1 MLARKLLVWTVAP
14 VYIAVRLAEEQ
25 LRTGVFWWPLTL
37 RHLADPYRAY
47 RKLRARDPVHRSLP
61 ARQFVVSRYADIDRV
76 LRDHRNFGNDIHRAA
91 SRTFP
96 LTTRPNLQSS
106 ILSLDPPDHT
116 RLRALVNHAFT
127 PHQVAKMEDYVR
139 ATAHA
144 LLDRVE
150 GRDEFDL
157 MKALAA
163 PLPIL
168 VMARIIGVPEE
179 DLGRFKVWSDRFAR
193 ILEPFLTKRERE
205 LVLRTDREFGDYF
218 EGIVEQRRR
227 EPRDDLVSRLVE
239 AEEKEDE
246 LSAEEIKVM
255 LRLLLVAGN
264 QTTTNLIGNAAR
276 ALLRHPEQLR
286 LMRERPELAAGAV
299 EELLRYDSPVQLNG
313 RAVLHDTEIGGVRVN
328 AGSLVILLLG
338 SANRDPRKF
347 QRPDELDIT
356 RPDVGHIS
364 FGRGIHHC
372 LGAPLARLE
381 GRIALEVLLE
391 RYEEIG
397 FGTRPPKYRR
407 SVVLRGLEHFDVR
420 VRRRG
425 NTRSER
431 HGNRTLG
438 ARR

>member
-47 RKLRARDPVHRSLP
+47 RKLRDRDPVHRSLP

-163 PLPIL
+163 PLPIHTRLRALVNHAFTPHQVAKMEDYVRATAHALLDRVEGRDEFDLMKALAAPLPIL

-205 LVLRTDREFGDYF
+205 LVLQTDREFGDYF

-239 AEEKEDE
+239 A
-246 LSAEEIKVM
+246 
-255 LRLLLVAGN
+255 LVRSSSVTVSRITPA
-264 QTTTNLIGNAAR
+264 TVPRT
-276 ALLRHPEQLR
+276 HPSQ
-286 LMRERPELAAGAV
+286 
-299 EELLRYDSPVQLNG
+299 
-313 RAVLHDTEIGGVRVN
+313 
-328 AGSLVILLLG
+328 
-338 SANRDPRKF
+338 
-347 QRPDELDIT
+347 
-356 RPDVGHIS
+356 
-364 FGRGIHHC
+364 GRGQ
-372 LGAPLARLE
+372 
-381 GRIALEVLLE
+381 
-391 RYEEIG
+391 
-397 FGTRPPKYRR
+397 
-407 SVVLRGLEHFDVR
+407 
-420 VRRRG
+420 
-425 NTRSER
+425 
-431 HGNRTLG
+431 
-438 ARR
+438 